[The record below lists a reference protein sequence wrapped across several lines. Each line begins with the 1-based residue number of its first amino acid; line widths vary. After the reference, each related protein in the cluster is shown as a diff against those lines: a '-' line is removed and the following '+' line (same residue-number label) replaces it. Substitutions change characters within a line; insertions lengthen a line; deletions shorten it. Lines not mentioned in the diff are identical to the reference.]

1 MRKYLQ
7 IIDRHRATKGMR
19 FANILVDRIAF
30 NLIFFALGLAG
41 GILDGIFG
49 MYYFTKFFDQLAELG
64 RVADIIIT
72 SVIFFFYIFLIEYLT
87 KGRSLGKFVTGTKV
101 LMTDGTEPT
110 VKDYFNRN
118 IIRLVPFDALSFFG
132 ENGWHDSWSDTRVI
146 NIRNYEAERQSKN
159 EIDAIGVKEIA

>member
-30 NLIFFALGLAG
+30 NLIFFALGLVG

-72 SVIFFFYIFLIEYLT
+72 SIIFFFYIFLIEYFT
-87 KGRSLGKFVTGTKV
+87 KGRSLGKYITGTKV
-101 LMTDGTEPT
+101 IMTDGKESTLG
-110 VKDYFNRN
+110 DYFIRN
-118 IIRLVPFDALSFFG
+118 ITRLVPFDALSFLG

-146 NIRNYEAERQSKN
+146 NIKNYEAEKQAKN

>member
-7 IIDRHRATKGMR
+7 IIDRHRATKWMR
-19 FANILVDRIAF
+19 FFNILVDRIAF
-30 NLIFFALGLAG
+30 NCIFLALGFLG

-49 MYYFTKFFDQLAELG
+49 IYYFTKFFYKLAELG

-72 SVIFFFYIFLIEYLT
+72 SAIFFFYIFLIEYFT
-87 KGRSLGKFVTGTKV
+87 KGRSLGKYITGTKV
-101 LMTDGTEPT
+101 IMTDGKEPT
-110 VKDYFNRN
+110 ISDYFMRN

-146 NIRNYEAERQSKN
+146 NIKNYEAERQAKN
-159 EIDAIGVKEIA
+159 EIDAIGIKEIA

>member
-30 NLIFFALGLAG
+30 NFIFFALGLFG

-49 MYYFTKFFDQLAELG
+49 MYYFTKFFDRLAELG

-72 SVIFFFYIFLIEYLT
+72 SVIFFFYIFLIEYFT
-87 KGRSLGKFVTGTKV
+87 KGRSLGKYITGTKV
-101 LMTDGTEPT
+101 IMTDGNEPT
-110 VKDYFNRN
+110 LSDYFMRN

-146 NIRNYEAERQSKN
+146 NIKNYEAERQTKS
-159 EIDAIGVKEIA
+159 EIDTIGIKEIA

>member
-7 IIDRHRATKGMR
+7 IIDRHRATKWMR

-30 NLIFFALGLAG
+30 NFIFFALGLLG
-41 GILDGIFG
+41 GILDGMFG
-49 MYYFTKFFDQLAELG
+49 MYYFTKFFDNLAELG

-72 SVIFFFYIFLIEYLT
+72 SIIFFFYIFLIEYFT
-87 KGRSLGKFVTGTKV
+87 KGRSLGKYITGTKV
-101 LMTDGTEPT
+101 IMTDGKEPT
-110 VKDYFNRN
+110 FSDYFMRN

-146 NIRNYEAERQSKN
+146 NIKNYQSERQTKN
-159 EIDAIGVKEIA
+159 EIDNIGLKEIA

>member
-19 FANILVDRIAF
+19 FVNILVDRIAF

-49 MYYFTKFFDQLAELG
+49 IYYFTKFFDQLAELG

-72 SVIFFFYIFLIEYLT
+72 SIIFFFYIFLIEYFT
-87 KGRSLGKFVTGTKV
+87 KGRSLGKYITGTKV
-101 LMTDGTEPT
+101 IMTDGKEPT
-110 VKDYFNRN
+110 LGDYFIRN
-118 IIRLVPFDALSFFG
+118 ITRLVPFDALSFLG
-132 ENGWHDSWSDTRVI
+132 ENGWHDNWSDTRVI
-146 NIRNYEAERQSKN
+146 NIKNYEAEKQAKN